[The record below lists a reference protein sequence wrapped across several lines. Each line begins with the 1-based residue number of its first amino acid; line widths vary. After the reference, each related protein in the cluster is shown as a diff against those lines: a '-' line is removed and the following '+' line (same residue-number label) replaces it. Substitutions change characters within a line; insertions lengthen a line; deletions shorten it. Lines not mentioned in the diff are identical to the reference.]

1 MSSPPQGYR
10 HHDYCEADSDVT
22 SLAWLSIC
30 KQTRNEDSKSTSAAS
45 GFGGSRGNVS
55 REAADDRKS
64 RSGSG
69 VAENPAPDGSD
80 QPIYS
85 AAWVDDILQRF
96 GLQKEDLDELNAYP
110 EDHITPENLNH
121 ILARISLQKKRRA
134 AGSSESHPDMGESSE
149 DRLNSGRPLI
159 RQENMPR
166 SHLGSN
172 TAIDN
177 GHVGRSTVKT
187 VENPFSKEVLPKPLV
202 EVKSKPSDSDPSHSS
217 KISDQNEILLS
228 KGKPKLS
235 KCAISNQ
242 PGSGNLSTCES
253 PKPSSQGP
261 AVPPRPPE
269 PNRPN
274 AQKSETK
281 SKEVDKKPPKK
292 QNPDDGTELKVVQ
305 QEQTKTVSTTQ
316 KGSKEPVL
324 IAKAASSKPSES
336 KASGSKSQ
344 PPPATIRDY
353 EGVKP
358 KVFPH
363 TCSLCNKA
371 CSHMTVWRSHQET
384 ESHRENRRSLRKR
397 YPDWCKEHPP
407 SPRNAER
414 SPSASR
420 SQRRRQKSGRRS
432 RSRSRSPSRPRR
444 RRSEGRRDRRRA
456 VSRSSSS
463 SSERRRSKSSSS
475 GSNIPAAYRDSK
487 DERRKSW
494 SRSSSSSDSS
504 CRRRGSEDRRD
515 GRRSRSRSPYGH
527 RRSRRS
533 RSPRYTKLTSAHRRS
548 RSPRRRYPSSRR
560 DEERRPERRPLRRP
574 SSPRRSR
581 ERRTSAERSARR
593 DERSSSAERLT
604 KTLLESSAVQALSRQ
619 MDVESVVKTL
629 APVLLAELGKMK
641 APKQPCDT
649 AEAPKAKSAASSSA
663 KPESPSAERKQ
674 AAVRKPGPSTAERKP
689 ADEAEPKR
697 PAITSTAA
705 AAAAAPNRE
714 LFSADGLTPGEQ
726 IEKRLDPKDLRPLE
740 FEGVLSLPDTHQLLI
755 TNLPEYFDGRYTE
768 DELVELLRPYGFNNS
783 CDIFVIPQ
791 KQMAVAFMP
800 HGDGLKDALRTSCDG
815 GIFLK
820 GAKLHLQACR
830 LTSISADCSSA
841 EDPPLLGF
849 YKALMKCVHFNVNN
863 SGGNIIYIQ
872 NISPSEARDLRKA
885 LRKIGGVRN
894 YLPLLNKVYVEFES
908 DQDADRLGVWYS
920 FLKRGREHN
929 VERLRLP
936 KTPAITPTPSLP
948 AQALPDSGDAV
959 ADARIPKANSGV
971 PAGTVPPFWI
981 TMPNAAYVFPTVSPW
996 FNIPDF
1002 LTVTGVDDI
1011 EKARP
1016 QASTSSTIMLTGFCG
1031 SAWTQDQVSKLVSPY
1046 FPKTDLGSSGFGVAF
1061 LPLQRR
1067 AFVFF
1072 SCWDSCCAFVRDHL
1086 KNPFSEESAA
1096 LSVHFVLEDVRPG
1109 AAEEALYATLMRLSN
1124 AHVSE
1129 HESLTERLVCVDVSD
1144 VHLDFVTC
1152 LLKVVE
1158 TIAPF
1163 DNYLV
1168 LADRIYIEMCE
1179 SSGVAQV
1186 LDSDLLKRPSQSGG
1200 GWRVQNVR
1208 RLKSLEESRPADGV
1222 QPGGSETSDS
1232 PKIKDEGCEERRSDA
1247 GASVTEPEDFQR
1259 PDSGGNQTESKSYHQ
1274 HPEIPCD
1281 ELSKADSGPMEE
1293 EEKDRE
1299 LIVPVKDQPARTEE
1313 GLEGNDKRERTIEE
1327 EVTIQE
1333 DSRSTRRSSSRIRRS
1348 EAKPEEKP
1356 SKKQKTAGKK
1366 CKTGE
1371 KEDNETKVEDRGA
1384 APAEGDVTCGAA
1396 AEEELEQHQEAK
1408 RSDPAGKERKS
1419 RTNPNKQP
1427 GGDTGEDER
1436 ASVKPE
1442 VTAALNEDQ
1451 EDRADTLRSADS
1463 TDTNRPD
1470 QSLNAEAEVKVE
1482 EKEDEV
1488 TPTRKRGRPR
1498 KKSRKTPVRKSARG
1512 KTESNDDNRE
1522 EDDDESRPP
1531 GSSIALDVD
1540 VSALS
1545 GDVQLEIQEEEE
1557 KETDAEGPDRQNLD
1571 GCLGEDEG
1579 HGRADLKAG
1588 GRKRGKKLVEPEKKQ
1603 TRQSYCGADDFS
1615 LPPFSPDRS
1624 FGEEFTVRKLG
1635 YFCSLCSVFFLL
1647 KSAKDED
1654 HCCSETHYEN
1664 LLKHYQVNGEP
1675 PSPPSRRKT
1684 RRSR

>member
-1 MSSPPQGYR
+1 MCP
-10 HHDYCEADSDVT
+10 E
-22 SLAWLSIC
+22 
-30 KQTRNEDSKSTSAAS
+30 KMQTTGST
-45 GFGGSRGNVS
+45 V
-55 REAADDRKS
+55 
-64 RSGSG
+64 
-69 VAENPAPDGSD
+69 
-80 QPIYS
+80 
-85 AAWVDDILQRF
+85 QRF
-96 GLQKEDLDELNAYP
+96 GLEKEDLEELNAYP
-110 EDHITPENLNH
+110 ENHITPENLNH
-121 ILARISLQKKRRA
+121 ILARISLQKRRA
-134 AGSSESHPDMGESSE
+134 AGSSESHPDMGVSLE

-166 SHLGSN
+166 SQLGSN
-172 TAIDN
+172 TEIDN
-177 GHVGRSTVKT
+177 GHVGRSKFCSSAADVKEET
-187 VENPFSKEVLPKPLV
+187 VENPCSKEVLQKPLV
-202 EVKSKPSDSDPSHSS
+202 EVKSKHPDSDPSPSS

-242 PGSGNLSTCES
+242 RGSGNLSTCKS

-261 AVPPRPPE
+261 AVPPRPPV

-281 SKEVDKKPPKK
+281 SKEVDKKHPKK
-292 QNPDDGTELKVVQ
+292 QNPDDRTELKVVQ
-305 QEQTKTVSTTQ
+305 QEQTKAVSKTK

-336 KASGSKSQ
+336 KGSGSKSQ
-344 PPPATIRDY
+344 PPLATIRDY

-384 ESHRENRRSLRKR
+384 DSHRENRRSLRKR
-397 YPDWCKEHPP
+397 YPDWCREHPP

-420 SQRRRQKSGRRS
+420 PQRRRQKSGRPS
-432 RSRSRSPSRPRR
+432 RSRSRSPSRR

-456 VSRSSSS
+456 GSRSRSSC
-463 SSERRRSKSSSS
+463 SERRRSKSSSS
-475 GSNIPAAYRDSK
+475 GSNIPASYRESR

-515 GRRSRSRSPYGH
+515 GRRSRSGSPYRH

-533 RSPRYTKLTSAHRRS
+533 RSRSPRYTKRTSSHRRS
-548 RSPRRRYPSSRR
+548 RSPGRRYSSSRR
-560 DEERRPERRPLRRP
+560 DEERRPERRPRKRP

-581 ERRTSAERSARR
+581 ERRMSAQTSARQE
-593 DERSSSAERLT
+593 ERSSSAERLT
-604 KTLLESSAVQALSRQ
+604 KTLLESSAVQALSSQ
-619 MDVESVVKTL
+619 MDVENVVKTL

-641 APKQPCDT
+641 APKQPCDA
-649 AEAPKAKSAASSSA
+649 AEAPGAKSTAASSA
-663 KPESPSAERKQ
+663 KAESPSAERTQ
-674 AAVRKPGPSTAERKP
+674 AAERKPGPSTVERKP

-697 PAITSTAA
+697 PAIKSA

-726 IEKRLDPKDLRPLE
+726 IEKHLDPKDLRPLE

-755 TNLPEYFDGRYTE
+755 TNLPEYVEGRYTE
-768 DELVELLRPYGFNNS
+768 DELVELLRPYGFQNS
-783 CDIFVIPQ
+783 RDIFVIPQ

-800 HGDGLKDALRTSCDG
+800 HGDGLKDALRTSCD

-841 EDPPLLGF
+841 EDPPLLRF
-849 YKALMKCVHFNVNN
+849 YKALMKCVHFKVNN
-863 SGGNIIYIQ
+863 WGGNVIYIQ
-872 NISPSEARDLRKA
+872 NISPSEAHDLRKA

-920 FLKRGREHN
+920 FLKRGRKHS

-936 KTPAITPTPSLP
+936 ETPAIIPTPIL
-948 AQALPDSGDAV
+948 AEQALPDRGDAV
-959 ADARIPKANSGV
+959 ADARIPKANCGV
-971 PAGTVPPFWI
+971 PAGTVPPLWI
-981 TMPNAAYVFPTVSPW
+981 TMPNAPYMFPTVSPW
-996 FNIPDF
+996 FDIPDF

-1016 QASTSSTIMLTGFCG
+1016 QASTFSTIMLTGFCG
-1031 SAWTQDQVSKLVSPY
+1031 SVWIQNQVSKLVSPY

-1086 KNPFSEESAA
+1086 RNPFSEESAA

-1152 LLKVVE
+1152 LLEVVAAV
-1158 TIAPF
+1158 APF

-1168 LADRIYIEMCE
+1168 LADRIYIEMRE
-1179 SSGVAQV
+1179 SSGVGQV
-1186 LDSDLLKRPSQSGG
+1186 LDSHLLKRLSQRGG

-1208 RLKSLEESRPADGV
+1208 HLKSLEESRPADGV
-1222 QPGGSETSDS
+1222 QPGGSETSWLRPDS
-1232 PKIKDEGCEERRSDA
+1232 PKIKDEACEERRSEA
-1247 GASVTEPEDFQR
+1247 GASVTEPEEFQIA
-1259 PDSGGNQTESKSYHQ
+1259 DSGGYQTESKSYHQ
-1274 HPEIPCD
+1274 HPEIHC
-1281 ELSKADSGPMEE
+1281 EKLSKADSGPMEE
-1293 EEKDRE
+1293 EEKDRK

-1313 GLEGNDKRERTIEE
+1313 GLEGNDKRERMIEQV
-1327 EVTIQE
+1327 VTIQK
-1333 DSRSTRRSSSRIRRS
+1333 DSGSTRRRSSRIRRS
-1348 EAKPEEKP
+1348 EAKAEEKP

-1366 CKTGE
+1366 CKTGD
-1371 KEDNETKVEDRGA
+1371 KGDNETKVEDRGA
-1384 APAEGDVTCGAA
+1384 APGEGDVTCGAA
-1396 AEEELEQHQEAK
+1396 AEEELEQDQEAK

-1427 GGDTGEDER
+1427 GGDTGEDQR

-1451 EDRADTLRSADS
+1451 EDGADTLRTADS
-1463 TDTNRPD
+1463 TDKNRPD
-1470 QSLNAEAEVKVE
+1470 KSLNAEAVKVE

-1488 TPTRKRGRPR
+1488 TPTRRRGRPR
-1498 KKSRKTPVRKSARG
+1498 KKSRKTPVRKSAGG
-1512 KTESNDDNRE
+1512 KTESTDDNRE
-1522 EDDDESRPP
+1522 EDDESRPP
-1531 GSSIALDVD
+1531 GSSSALDVD
-1540 VSALS
+1540 MSALP
-1545 GDVQLEIQEEEE
+1545 GDVQLEIQEEE

-1571 GCLGEDEG
+1571 GCSGEDEG

-1588 GRKRGKKLVEPEKKQ
+1588 GRKRGKKLVEPGRKQ
-1603 TRQSYCGADDFS
+1603 TRQSRCGADDFS

-1647 KSAKDED
+1647 KSGEDED
-1654 HCCSETHYEN
+1654 HCCSKTHYEN
-1664 LLKHYQVNGEP
+1664 LLKHYQVKGEP